1 MISLSPQEKDFILG
15 GVAAGIRSD
24 GRNSIQYREVSIED
38 SVFPHCHGSSR
49 VVVGGTMEILCSI
62 RVEVSEPL
70 VTKPDRGRFDV
81 NVEFSS
87 SCQFN
92 EDENSFAM
100 EMAFILDR
108 FYDELSP
115 DHDFKL

>member
-1 MISLSPQEKDFILG
+1 
-15 GVAAGIRSD
+15 
-24 GRNSIQYREVSIED
+24 
-38 SVFPHCHGSSR
+38 
-49 VVVGGTMEILCSI
+49 MEILCSI